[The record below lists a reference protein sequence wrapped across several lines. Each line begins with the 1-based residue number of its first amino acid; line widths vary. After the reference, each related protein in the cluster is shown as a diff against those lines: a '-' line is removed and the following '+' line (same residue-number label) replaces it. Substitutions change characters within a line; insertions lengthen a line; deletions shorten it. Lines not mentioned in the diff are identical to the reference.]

1 MGLLVSEVE
10 VSPEPGVNGPEPSV
24 AAHAATDS
32 PGRTDSS
39 VADVVGATI
48 AALGVKDAFGVLGSG
63 NLVVTNALVRHG
75 AQFHPARHEMS
86 ATCMADGYARVT
98 GRVGVVSVHQGPGL
112 TNTMTGL
119 AEAAKSR
126 TPVLVLAGETP
137 AAALTS
143 NFRIDQHDLVESVG
157 AIADRV
163 HGPKTAADDAARA
176 YQRAL
181 TERRPVVL
189 MLPIDIQPQP
199 AGQTEPSRPPLP
211 PLSPPEPA
219 TDAVKAAADL
229 LTAARR
235 PAIIA
240 GRGAVLA
247 GARGELERLGQ
258 TIGAVLA
265 TSAPANGLFADLP
278 YALGISGGFAS
289 PFAAELLP
297 QADAVLVFGASANHW
312 TTKHGAMI
320 GADARVIQVD
330 TEPSAI
336 SRNRPAHIAI
346 IADAK
351 TTATA
356 LADELTQPRPP
367 KRGLPHPGTG
377 ERDRHPPLARRPLR
391 GGLDRR
397 VDRPPHGQHRAQRP
411 AAAQDSAVAV
421 DSGHFLGYPSMFLD
435 VPDARSWLFPNGF
448 QAVGLGLG
456 NAIGAAIA
464 RPDRPTVAAIGD
476 GGAFMA
482 LAELETAARLK
493 LTLLVMIYDD
503 AAYGAEV
510 HHFAPMGHDVSL
522 VRFPDADLAGI
533 ARAAGAKA
541 ATVRRDRRPRRRH
554 RVARQPPRPARPRC
568 ESEPDDLRGVARGG
582 VPRRL
587 TQGENRCPPPSPRP
601 PCSKRSATAASRSST
616 ARSRSASRRR

>member
-1 MGLLVSEVE
+1 MGPLVSEVE
-10 VSPEPGVNGPEPSV
+10 VSPEQGVNGPDPS
-24 AAHAATDS
+24 ASGHAGKDS
-32 PGRTDSS
+32 ESPQHSS
-39 VADVVGATI
+39 VADVVGATL
-48 AALGVKDAFGVLGSG
+48 AAQGVKDAFGILGSG

-75 AQFHPARHEMS
+75 AQFHHARHEMS

-143 NFRIDQHDLVESVG
+143 NFRIDQHGLVESVG

-163 HGPKTAADDAARA
+163 HGANTAADDAARA
-176 YQRAL
+176 YQRAI

-199 AGQTEPSRPPLP
+199 AVQTEPSRPPLP
-211 PLSPPEPA
+211 PLDAPEPSA
-219 TDAVKAAADL
+219 EAIRNAADL
-229 LTAARR
+229 LVKAKR

-247 GARGELERLGQ
+247 GRRRRRSR
-258 TIGAVLA
+258 
-265 TSAPANGLFADLP
+265 TSARRSVRSSRRPRRPTACSPGLP

-289 PFAAELLP
+289 PFAAKTLP
-297 QADAVLVFGASANHW
+297 QADVVLVVGASVNHW

-320 GADARVIQVD
+320 APDAKIIQIDVD
-330 TEPSAI
+330 PRAI
-336 SRNRPAHIAI
+336 GRNRPADAG
-346 IADAK
+346 ADRRRRSRHVGPCRPRLEPQPQQPGFR
-351 TTATA
+351 TPE
-356 LADELTQPRPP
+356 LADEIAGNTWRHDPYEDASTDEWIDPRTASIALNDL
-367 KRGLPHPGTG
+367 LP
-377 ERDRHPPLARRPLR
+377 EN
-391 GGLDRR
+391 
-397 VDRPPHGQHRAQRP
+397 Q
-411 AAAQDSAVAV
+411 AVAV
-421 DSGHFLGYPSMFLD
+421 DSGHFLGYPAMFLD

-464 RPDRPTVAAIGD
+464 QPDRPTVAAIGD

-493 LTLLVMIYDD
+493 LMLLVVIYDD

-541 ATVRRDRRPRRRH
+541 ATVRRT
-554 RVARQPPRPARPRC
+554 
-568 ESEPDDLRGVARGG
+568 EDLSIVEEWLANPHGPLVLDVKVNPTICAEWLEEAFRAG
-582 VPRRL
+582 
-587 TQGENRCPPPSPRP
+587 
-601 PCSKRSATAASRSST
+601 
-616 ARSRSASRRR
+616 

>member
-1 MGLLVSEVE
+1 MGSLVSEVE
-10 VSPEPGVNGPEPSV
+10 VSPEQGVNGPHT
-24 AAHAATDS
+24 AARETAH
-32 PGRTDSS
+32 GS
-39 VADVVGATI
+39 VADVVGVTI
-48 AALGVKDAFGVLGSG
+48 AAQGVKDAFGILGSG

-75 AQFHPARHEMS
+75 AQFHHARHEMS

-143 NFRIDQHDLVESVG
+143 NFRIDQHGLVESVG

-163 HGPKTAADDAARA
+163 HSPKTAADDAARA
-176 YQRAL
+176 YQRAI

-199 AGQTEPSRPPLP
+199 AVQTAPSQPPLP
-211 PLSPPEPA
+211 PLAPPEPA
-219 TDAVKAAADL
+219 SGAIRNAVDFLTKAK
-229 LTAARR
+229 R

-247 GARGELERLGQ
+247 NAGADLEALGQ

-265 TSAPANGLFADLP
+265 TSAPANGLFAGLP

-289 PFAAELLP
+289 PFAAKTLP
-297 QADAVLVFGASANHW
+297 QADVVLVFGASVNHW

-320 GADARVIQVD
+320 GPDARVIQIDVD
-330 TEPSAI
+330 PRAI
-336 SRNRPAHIAI
+336 GRNRPVDLAI
-346 IADAK
+346 LADAK
-351 TTATA
+351 TTANALNNELKSRDHTNRGFRTPELSHEIANNTWHHDPYEDASTDEWIDPRTA
-356 LADELTQPRPP
+356 SIALNDL
-367 KRGLPHPGTG
+367 LP
-377 ERDRHPPLARRPLR
+377 RDR
-391 GGLDRR
+391 
-397 VDRPPHGQHRAQRP
+397 
-411 AAAQDSAVAV
+411 AVAV
-421 DSGHFLGYPSMFLD
+421 DSGHFLGYPAMFLE

-464 RPDRPTVAAIGD
+464 QPDRPTIAAIGD

-493 LTLLVMIYDD
+493 LMLLVMIYDD

-541 ATVRRDRRPRRRH
+541 ATVRR
-554 RVARQPPRPARPRC
+554 V
-568 ESEPDDLRGVARGG
+568 DDLGVVTEWLANPHGPLVLDVKVNPTICAEWLEEAFRAG
-582 VPRRL
+582 
-587 TQGENRCPPPSPRP
+587 
-601 PCSKRSATAASRSST
+601 
-616 ARSRSASRRR
+616 